1 MIVRGRKMQFEFI
14 KDLDDYFCEAYA
26 NYDKLCT
33 LPGYVM
39 PKMQQMKVDAFG
51 DVVAYTLPTN
61 TLRLALQENK
71 ASLLKNFKER
81 IVDIDFSFSFTP
93 VPWYRRIKNIFSKKA
108 CHKTLAAV
116 LKKSSV
122 TSETAGKRLTISEK
136 NWKKIVK
143 GAYLPTKNL
152 VFSLALA
159 CNLDYADVKELLTA
173 IEESFEYTK
182 SRDTV
187 VAYLLFKKITNPDM
201 QKAAIDEYRIE
212 NLFIKWEE

>member
-1 MIVRGRKMQFEFI
+1 MQFDFI

-39 PKMQQMKVDAFG
+39 PKMHQMKVDAFG
-51 DVVAYTLPTN
+51 DMVAYTLPTN
-61 TLRLALQENK
+61 TMRLALQENK
-71 ASLLKNFKER
+71 ETLLKTFKEK

-93 VPWYRRIKNIFSKKA
+93 LPWYRRIKNIFAKKA

-116 LKKSSV
+116 LKKGSL
-122 TSETAGKRLTISEK
+122 TAEEAGKHLTISQK

-143 GAYLPTKNL
+143 GAYQPTKNL

-159 CNLDYADVKELLTA
+159 CNMDYADAKELLTA
-173 IEESFEYTK
+173 IGEGFEYTK
-182 SRDTV
+182 ARDTV
-187 VAYLLFKKITNPDM
+187 VAYLLFKKITNAEM